1 MTTRLPLS
9 CRAPYHVTSPS
20 PTPPTHDHRSACRL
34 PPEQVLTICPAK
46 SYEQLEGWSRRLGGL
61 SFEKLKGVQLGPKAK
76 EGASLRGS
84 GVRF

>member
-1 MTTRLPLS
+1 MATTPLLLS
-9 CRAPYHVTSPS
+9 CCAPVPRY
-20 PTPPTHDHRSACRL
+20 PPPLLRSACRL

-61 SFEKLKGVQLGPKAK
+61 SFEKLEGVQLGPKAK

>member
-1 MTTRLPLS
+1 M
-9 CRAPYHVTSPS
+9 
-20 PTPPTHDHRSACRL
+20 
-34 PPEQVLTICPAK
+34 LTICPAK

-61 SFEKLKGVQLGPKAK
+61 SFEELKGVQLGPKAK